1 MTGAAIVC
9 LSPTM
14 RFLAGFLHF
23 ACIFRHLPARN
34 VGRLGASQMNHVSL
48 ALFHLSSTFEL
59 IYVKITHKHASVTAK
74 QTERGLLPRH
84 THRR

>member
-1 MTGAAIVC
+1 MTGGYNSLP
-9 LSPTM
+9 LSHH
-14 RFLAGFLHF
+14 AVSSWVLHF
-23 ACIFRHLPARN
+23 ACIFRRLPGQN
-34 VGRLGASQMNHVSL
+34 VGMLGASQMNHVSL

-84 THRR
+84 THRH